1 MTILY
6 SYNAALY
13 CEACGERIRAELTA
27 QGKAPPDPD
36 AEDTYDSGDFPKS
49 SVSGE
54 SDTIDF
60 CDAGEHC
67 ADPFVLSDGR
77 KVGQYLDQDLTT
89 EGVESLKAALDQ
101 DRSRPLDSA
110 LASLY
115 REIADAQNIDIPP
128 PFHDAIKR
136 LLRKDG
142 TLPAFSTVGAYT
154 LAYHTESGETLCAK
168 CAADPANDAAF
179 CDTYYEGPTIYCDG
193 CNAEIESSYG
203 DPDDKSDE

>member
-6 SYNAALY
+6 SYQAALY

-49 SVSGE
+49 AIAGE
-54 SDTIDF
+54 SDTISF
-60 CDAGEHC
+60 CDAGEDC
-67 ADPFVLSDGR
+67 ANPFTLSNGH

-89 EGVESLKAALDQ
+89 EGVESLKSALAE
-101 DRSRPLDSA
+101 PKLDSE

-115 REIADAQNIDIPP
+115 REIADAQGVDIPP

-142 TLPAFSTVGAYT
+142 TLPAFSDVGCYT
-154 LAYHTESGETLCAK
+154 LAYYTESGETLCAE

-179 CDTYYEGPTIYCDG
+179 CGTYDEGPTILCDG
-193 CNAEIESSYG
+193 CGAEIESSYG
-203 DPDDKSDE
+203 DLESRFS

>member
-49 SVSGE
+49 IVSGE

-67 ADPFVLSDGR
+67 ADPFVLSDGH

-110 LASLY
+110 LAGLY
-115 REIADAQNIDIPP
+115 REIADAQNIDMRYVKNNCCR
-128 PFHDAIKR
+128 FDGR
-136 LLRKDG
+136 L
-142 TLPAFSTVGAYT
+142 AFISRSAVVRT
-154 LAYHTESGETLCAK
+154 
-168 CAADPANDAAF
+168 
-179 CDTYYEGPTIYCDG
+179 
-193 CNAEIESSYG
+193 
-203 DPDDKSDE
+203 KSDRQ

>member
-1 MTILY
+1 MTILF

-36 AEDTYDSGDFPKS
+36 AEDTYDSADFPKS

-60 CDAGEHC
+60 CAAGEHC

-101 DRSRPLDSA
+101 DRSSPLDSA

-115 REIADAQNIDIPP
+115 REIADAQN
-128 PFHDAIKR
+128 
-136 LLRKDG
+136 
-142 TLPAFSTVGAYT
+142 V
-154 LAYHTESGETLCAK
+154 ESGETLCAV

-179 CDTYYEGPTIYCDG
+179 CGTYDEGPTIYCDG

-203 DPDDKSDE
+203 DPDDKSE